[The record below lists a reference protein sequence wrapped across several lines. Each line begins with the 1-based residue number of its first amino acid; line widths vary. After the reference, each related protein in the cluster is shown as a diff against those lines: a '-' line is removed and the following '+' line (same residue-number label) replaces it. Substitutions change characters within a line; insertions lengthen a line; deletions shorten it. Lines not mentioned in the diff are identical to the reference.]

1 MSLVTTKQA
10 LPRRRVDAR
19 RSRAAAQLIDRAA
32 LGRVLAGH
40 AAANRGDPAALRKAA
55 VESFR
60 EALETGRETARAWLE
75 DDGAGLDCARNLSF
89 LEDEIIRA
97 IYDYV
102 TTSVYPAGNLS
113 SGERIAVIA
122 VGGYGRGT
130 LAPGSDIDL
139 LFLLPYKQ
147 TPWGESVVEA
157 ILYILWDLRQKV
169 GHSTRSVDECLRQ
182 AREDMTVRTALL
194 EARFILGDEAL
205 FDDMR
210 ARFEKTIVKSTAREF
225 VAAKLAERDQRVN
238 RAGASRYLVEPNVK
252 ESKGG
257 LRDLNTLFWIAKYVY
272 RVREPEEL
280 VAAGLFTQ
288 RELQLFRRCE
298 EFLWRVRCHL
308 HFSTN
313 RAEDRLSFDQQRI
326 IAEKLGY
333 VKHAGLTGP
342 ERFMK
347 HYFLVAK
354 DVGDLTAIVCAALEE
369 RQTKA
374 RPVLDRF
381 LGGLRRRPKTLGGG
395 DFAIEVN
402 RVTVARP
409 DVFERDPVNLIR
421 LFQVAEQNQM
431 AIHPDATR
439 LVTQSLKRIDAKL
452 RASSVANQLF
462 LDILCSKNSP
472 ETVLRL
478 MNEAGVLGRFVPDFG
493 RVVAMMQFNMY
504 HHYTVD
510 EHLLRCVGILS
521 AIESGRLEK
530 EHPLCHEIIGSIS
543 SRRALYVAMFLH
555 DVAKGRE
562 EDHSIAG
569 ARIARDLG
577 PRLGLTPAETD
588 TCAWLVERHLVM
600 SNVAQSRD
608 LADPATIKSFAGVV
622 QTLDRLRMLLILTVC
637 DISAV
642 GPAVWNGWKGQL
654 LRTLYWETEVVLA
667 GGHSAI
673 DRKQRVAQARE
684 ELRKALATWSDP
696 DFEAY
701 AARHYPAYWLKVDL
715 PHKIA
720 HAQLLRMGDREI
732 RSLMTEFT
740 TDAFRGVT
748 ELTVVASDHPRL
760 LSIIAGACAAAA
772 ANIVDA
778 QIFTTTDGLALDT
791 IFITRAFDQDE
802 DELRRA
808 GRVAQTIEK
817 ALRGELRLGETL
829 AARPDPHK
837 GREKT
842 FPVAPEVMIDNNLSD
857 RYTVL
862 EVSGLDRL
870 GLLWDLTAAL
880 SRLNLNIGSAHVVTF
895 GEKAVDVFYVTDLTG
910 SKIVGP
916 ARQAAIRRDLLKIFE
931 TGAEADDARTAPRRA
946 RTETAPV
953 PAPRA

>member
-1 MSLVTTKQA
+1 MTLVTTHA
-10 LPRRRVDAR
+10 APVRRA
-19 RSRAAAQLIDRAA
+19 IDRAA
-32 LGRVLAGH
+32 RDIGEIIDRPALARSL
-40 AAANRGDPAALRKAA
+40 AALPAATSCDATGQRKLA
-55 VESFR
+55 VEIFR
-60 EALETGRETARAWLE
+60 AALEEGRAKARAWL
-75 DDGAGLDCARNLSF
+75 DADGGGLECAATLSR
-89 LEDEIIRA
+89 LEDELIRA

-102 TTSVYPAGNLS
+102 TTVVLAAGNRS
-113 SGERIAVIA
+113 SGERICVAA

-147 TPWGESVVEA
+147 TPWGESVVET

-182 AREDMTVRTALL
+182 ARDDMTVRTALL
-194 EARFILGDEAL
+194 EARHILGNDAL
-205 FDDMR
+205 FEEMR
-210 ARFEKTIVKSTAREF
+210 ARFDKEIVRSTAREF
-225 VAAKLAERDQRVN
+225 VAAKLAERDQRIA

-280 VAAGLFTQ
+280 IAVGLFTH
-288 RELQLFRRCE
+288 REFDLFRRCE
-298 EFLWRVRCHL
+298 EFLWRVRCCL
-308 HFSTN
+308 HFATN
-313 RAEDRLSFDQQRI
+313 RAEDRLSFDQQRT
-326 IAEKLGY
+326 IAAQLRY
-333 VKHAGLTGP
+333 LPHAGLSAP

-369 RQTKA
+369 RQAKA
-374 RPVLDRF
+374 RPVLNRF
-381 LGGLRRRPKTLGGG
+381 LGKLTRKRKALDG

-402 RVTVARP
+402 RVTVAGS
-409 DVFERDPVNLIR
+409 DIFERDPVNLLR
-421 LFQVAEQNQM
+421 LFWVADQSQM

-439 LVTQSLKRIDAKL
+439 LVTRSLKRIDAKL
-452 RASSVANQLF
+452 RLDKTANQLF
-462 LDILCSKNSP
+462 LDILCSKNAP

-478 MNEAGVLGRFVPDFG
+478 MNESGVLGRFIPDFG

-510 EHLLRCVGILS
+510 EHLLRCIGVLS
-521 AIESGRLEK
+521 AIEAGQLAK
-530 EHPLCHEIIGSIS
+530 QHPICHEIITSIAN
-543 SRRALYVAMFLH
+543 RRALYLAVFLH
-555 DVAKGRE
+555 DIAKGRD

-569 ARIARDLG
+569 GRIARELG
-577 PRLGLTPAETD
+577 PRLGLTAAETD
-588 TCAWLVERHLVM
+588 TCGWLVENHLVM
-600 SNVAQSRD
+600 SNTAQSRD
-608 LADPATIKSFAGVV
+608 LADPATINAFAQVV
-622 QTLDRLRMLLILTVC
+622 QTLDRLRMLLVLTVC

-642 GPAVWNGWKGQL
+642 GPGVWNGWKGQL

-673 DRKQRVAQARE
+673 DRRQRVAEAQD

-696 DFEAY
+696 DFDAY

-715 PHKIA
+715 AHKAA
-720 HAQLLRMGDREI
+720 HAQLLRMGDAQI
-732 RSLMTEFT
+732 RALMTEYT
-740 TDAFRGVT
+740 TDAFGGVT
-748 ELTVVASDHPRL
+748 ELTVVAPDHPRL

-791 IFITRAFDQDE
+791 IFITRAFDQDS

-829 AARPDPHK
+829 ASRLDPHK

-842 FPVAPEVMIDNNLSD
+842 FTVAPELTIDNNLSD

-870 GLLWDLTAAL
+870 GLLYDLTASL
-880 SRLNLNIGSAHVVTF
+880 SRLNLNIGSAHIVTF

-910 SKIVGP
+910 AKIVDP
-916 ARQAAIRRDLLKIFE
+916 ARQAAIRRDILRIFADADALR
-931 TGAEADDARTAPRRA
+931 GARVGAPGAADGAKA
-946 RTETAPV
+946 
-953 PAPRA
+953 